1 MERDRGV
8 IEVLHE
14 LVARRPRWG
23 FWKLYDR
30 LRLDGQCINHK
41 RLHRVY
47 CAMKLN
53 FPRRTKR
60 RLPTRIRQPLAA
72 PVGLNQI
79 WAIDFMADALY
90 SGRAFRTLNLIDE
103 GNRQVLGI
111 EVAHSIPSLRVIRV
125 MEQLI
130 ELHGKPRALR
140 LDNGP
145 ELTAIAFTEWC
156 TTRGIEARFI
166 QPGKPDQNAFIERF
180 NKTYRDEVLDAYVF
194 DSIEQVRE
202 VTETWLRE
210 YNEERP
216 HDSLGRVPPLTFMPR
231 PVPARESTYKLCP

>member
-8 IEVLHE
+8 IEALNE
-14 LVARRPRWG
+14 IVARRPRWG

-53 FPRRTKR
+53 LPRRTKR

-72 PVGLNQI
+72 PAGLNQI
-79 WAIDFMADALY
+79 WALDFMADALY
-90 SGRAFRTLNLIDE
+90 GGRAFRTLNLIDE

-130 ELHGKPRALR
+130 ELHGKPGALR

-156 TTRGIEARFI
+156 TSRGIEARFI
-166 QPGKPDQNAFIERF
+166 QCYKDDG
-180 NKTYRDEVLDAYVF
+180 VLRQDSGYGGVF
-194 DSIEQVRE
+194 LCRQDSVSEGVSTDR
-202 VTETWLRE
+202 
-210 YNEERP
+210 
-216 HDSLGRVPPLTFMPR
+216 HDPIHVPLTFLECFL
-231 PVPARESTYKLCP
+231 AE

>member
-1 MERDRGV
+1 MERDRAV
-8 IEVLHE
+8 IEVLNE

-30 LRLDGQCINHK
+30 LRLDGQAINHK

-53 FPRRTKR
+53 LPRRTKR
-60 RLPTRIRQPLAA
+60 RLPTRIRQPLEA
-72 PVGLNQI
+72 PRELNQI
-79 WAIDFMADALY
+79 WALDFMADSLY
-90 SGRAFRTLNLIDE
+90 SGRAYRTLNVIDE

-111 EVAHSIPSLRVIRV
+111 EVAYSIPSLRVIRV
-125 MEQLI
+125 LQQLI
-130 ELHGKPRALR
+130 EMYGKPRALR

-145 ELTAIAFTEWC
+145 ELTSVAFTEWC
-156 TTRGIEARFI
+156 AENGVEVRFI

-194 DSIEQVRE
+194 EAIEQVRE
-202 VTETWLRE
+202 VTDTWLSE

-216 HDSLGRVPPLTFMPR
+216 HDSLGRVPPLTFLPR
-231 PVPARESTYKLCP
+231 PLPAGESNFKLCP

>member
-1 MERDRGV
+1 MERDRSV
-8 IEVLHE
+8 IEILNR
-14 LVARRPRWG
+14 LVDQRPRWG
-23 FWKLYDR
+23 FWKLHDR
-30 LRLDGQCINHK
+30 LRLDGERINHK

-53 FPRRTKR
+53 LPRRTKR
-60 RLPTRIRQPLAA
+60 RLPTRLRQPLVA
-72 PVGLNQI
+72 PAGLNQI
-79 WAIDFMADALY
+79 WALDFMADTLY
-90 SGRAFRTLNLIDE
+90 GGRVYRTLNLIDE

-111 EVAHSIPSLRVIRV
+111 EVSTSIPSLRVIRV

-130 ELHGKPRALR
+130 EMHGKPRALR

-145 ELTAIAFTEWC
+145 ELTSVAFTEWC
-156 TTRGIEARFI
+156 ASRGIDMRFI

-194 DSIEQVRE
+194 DSIEQVQE

-216 HDSLGRVPPLTFMPR
+216 HDSLGRVPPLMFMPR
-231 PVPARESTYKLCP
+231 RQTVRESSYKLCP

>member
-8 IEVLHE
+8 IEVLNE
-14 LVARRPRWG
+14 IVARKPRWG

-30 LRLDGQCINHK
+30 LRLDGQCINRK

-53 FPRRTKR
+53 LPRRTKR

-72 PVGLNQI
+72 PAGLNQI
-79 WAIDFMADALY
+79 WALDFMADALY

-130 ELHGKPRALR
+130 ELHGKPERCAWAMGPSSPQLPSPNGARAAASKPGLSNR
-140 LDNGP
+140 ENR
-145 ELTAIAFTEWC
+145 
-156 TTRGIEARFI
+156 TRTRSSSASTKPIGTKCSMPTCSKASSRCAR
-166 QPGKPDQNAFIERF
+166 
-180 NKTYRDEVLDAYVF
+180 
-194 DSIEQVRE
+194 S
-202 VTETWLRE
+202 
-210 YNEERP
+210 
-216 HDSLGRVPPLTFMPR
+216 PR
-231 PVPARESTYKLCP
+231 PGYTNTTSSGRMTASAVCRP